1 MPAAAPVTAMLQMLT
16 DDIRE
21 CYQRA
26 QEAKRCAEAA
36 NDLVARAEYL
46 SKVDMI
52 GCLRWRRIWQAI
64 RWP

>member
-1 MPAAAPVTAMLQMLT
+1 VLAAPVTAMLQMLT

-36 NDLVARAEYL
+36 NDLVARA
-46 SKVDMI
+46 SI
-52 GCLRWRRIWQAI
+52 
-64 RWP
+64 